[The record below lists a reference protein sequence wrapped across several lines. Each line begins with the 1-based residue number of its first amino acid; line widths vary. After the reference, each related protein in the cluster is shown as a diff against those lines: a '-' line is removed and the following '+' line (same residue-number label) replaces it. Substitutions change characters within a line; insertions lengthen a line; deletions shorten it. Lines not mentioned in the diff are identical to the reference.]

1 MMKKIYTAPQIE
13 IVECKMEESVLI
25 GSVYGDAVE
34 SEKTKV
40 DFDKDNFYDTE
51 DQLSKKKNPWTT
63 YTWNFSW

>member
-1 MMKKIYTAPQIE
+1 
-13 IVECKMEESVLI
+13 MEESVLV

-51 DQLSKKKNPWTT
+51 DQLSKKKYPWTT
-63 YTWNFSW
+63 YTWNYSW